1 MPMSNPNM
9 DALAE
14 GHYAWCDPA
23 FFDDEEEDPEE
34 EDEDDEDDE
43 SDTEKGKVER

>member
-23 FFDDEEEDPEE
+23 YFDDDQEEE
-34 EDEDDEDDE
+34 EDDE
-43 SDTEKGKVER
+43 SDSE

>member
-23 FFDDEEEDPEE
+23 YFDDDQEEE
-34 EDEDDEDDE
+34 EDDE
-43 SDTEKGKVER
+43 SDSEADKVER

>member
-9 DALAE
+9 EALAE

-23 FFDDEEEDPEE
+23 YFDDDQEEE
-34 EDEDDEDDE
+34 EDDE
-43 SDTEKGKVER
+43 SDSEEDKVER

>member
-14 GHYAWCDPA
+14 GNYAWCDPA
-23 FFDDEEEDPEE
+23 YFDDDQEEE
-34 EDEDDEDDE
+34 EDDE
-43 SDTEKGKVER
+43 SDSEEDKVER

>member
-23 FFDDEEEDPEE
+23 YFDDDQEEE
-34 EDEDDEDDE
+34 EDDE
-43 SDTEKGKVER
+43 SDSEEDKEKRKSNLWS

>member
-23 FFDDEEEDPEE
+23 YFDDDQEEE
-34 EDEDDEDDE
+34 EDDE
-43 SDTEKGKVER
+43 SDSEEDKEKWKSNLWS

>member
-23 FFDDEEEDPEE
+23 YFEDDQEEE
-34 EDEDDEDDE
+34 EDDE
-43 SDTEKGKVER
+43 SDSEEDKVER

>member
-23 FFDDEEEDPEE
+23 YFDDDQEEE
-34 EDEDDEDDE
+34 EDDE
-43 SDTEKGKVER
+43 SDSEEDKVER